1 MSIFNQGFPNV
12 AYYIPDSKNLGG
24 RVAFKCRVAVE
35 GVQFF
40 SQPISG
46 LTDIGTNL
54 SIVTWRKFEFKQGA
68 KVLYNDI
75 LYSVQSIMPYI
86 ADPSRQGFTKSKTD
100 VEYLISLV

>member
-1 MSIFNQGFPNV
+1 MAQ
-12 AYYIPDSKNLGG
+12 
-24 RVAFKCRVAVE
+24 
-35 GVQFF
+35 
-40 SQPISG
+40 
-46 LTDIGTNL
+46 
-54 SIVTWRKFEFKQGA
+54 FEFKQGA